1 MSEALLYNVETTQ
14 EELSSENAKLF
25 RRLRALL
32 DENIPMKEIPKRMQA
47 LDDERTPLTIFNYNN
62 FILL

>member
-25 RRLRALL
+25 RWLRALL
-32 DENIPMKEIPKRMQA
+32 DENIPMKEIPKRIQA
-47 LDDERTPLTIFNYNN
+47 LDDVRTPLTIFNYNN
-62 FILL
+62 FFYL

>member
-1 MSEALLYNVETTQ
+1 
-14 EELSSENAKLF
+14 
-25 RRLRALL
+25 
-32 DENIPMKEIPKRMQA
+32 MKEIPKRMQA